1 MTGIEPGPSLLAS
14 SIVQGRPPMNERRI
28 EGFFYGLFMDLDV
41 LHNSGVAPVGARR
54 AYVDDFALRIGNRA
68 TLIQSPAA
76 RAYGMLIALTHS
88 ELQRLYSAPG
98 LEPYRPEAVLARPFD
113 GGSIPALCYNL
124 VEPPAADERNPTYA
138 VRLQKTLRDLGFPPK
153 YIDSVASS

>member
-1 MTGIEPGPSLLAS
+1 MSGIEPGPSLLAS
-14 SIVQGRPPMNERRI
+14 SIVQGRPVMNERRVD
-28 EGFFYGLFMDLDV
+28 GFFYGLFMDLDV
-41 LHNSGVAPVGARR
+41 LRNSGVAPASALR

-68 TLIQSPAA
+68 TLVPSPGA

-138 VRLQKTLRDLGFPPK
+138 ARLRKTLRDLGFPAE
-153 YIDSVASS
+153 YVDSVAST